1 MASPAPWLRWTQTEL
16 TRWHGAEEEEEE
28 EEDDFE
34 RRMDEDGVIGLGE
47 AARSPPWGDSE
58 DLEEGSPA
66 DEGRWH
72 PRQDLAQEDEERGS
86 SGEDEGPWGA
96 ESDGEPYPEL
106 SSEGR
111 WGSGSSGSREVL
123 RDGRALCQPRGCSTD
138 GGDISGLSDTSPGPA
153 TPSRQHRGWGTAG
166 DTIGGHRQEWTPR
179 RSLPLQLSTDD
190 PSPEPVPEPQTAGT
204 GLPAPSTAGLAPTEE
219 PRDTGNPPAA
229 QGHDR
234 SRVPKKAAP
243 AVVPPKPARQS
254 RSLSPRRRAGGK
266 GTRDPSGT
274 GTEST
279 QYGRGRLNHPLPDLS
294 KVEARVKFDQ
304 SYRPPRGR
312 VLPARPRGPGGPIG
326 FKSPAEIVRE
336 VLLSNGE
343 GVPSQPPSTA
353 ALRQEFGS
361 PRQATAL
368 VQQLQDDYHKL
379 LTKYAEAENTIDQLR
394 LGARV
399 SLFSDPPQPSRSL
412 AVGTVATGCRVMTLN
427 IPQART
433 AALGMA
439 TAPATAPAPPGAAAA
454 SGPSERGGSP
464 QPRSP
469 PPPGGGC
476 PACPGPCCCPG
487 PRLTRALAGQSRR
500 LQAQVE
506 SFESWMRAGTPTPSE
521 QLQRM
526 RMLKDAQDALEREYL
541 RGRQQLPGAA
551 EGFDPDRVVEGEI
564 YRLGLRL
571 EGLKERLE
579 PGGRRQPLPQP
590 PPQPRCPPAPSPPPV
605 VHSPRPEVSWGCKGS
620 PPHCSCGG
628 CLSQPLLLCPAEPC
642 LVESPRGTAG
652 DSEGVAGGLPW
663 PLWHKQRQVEED
675 FGDLLEQYQHFKSLP
690 ESLSLEQLSLA
701 ESGSQEEVDAAT
713 AGDGGPSKVPCR
725 TRSLEEGANIQT
737 LPLPLPE
744 RRAATLPP
752 RGPPNLGDTQ
762 GHPSPATAEE
772 PPASAKPPLGVPG
785 PPRVPLSRRSSGTG
799 SAATQHGPRKEQ
811 RIVSPETD
819 SGFVGSEASR
829 VSPPVHTPEHHP
841 AGTGTPGSLGPS
853 IPIPTTLLTPRK
865 REMTP
870 LPSETALMGIYPPGG
885 TGGPRLPPSSPSQ
898 SSSPPR
904 WAESS
909 EAGPDADG
917 DGTHT
922 DSEVGDRSCASAG
935 DHPAAMARSPTSPLP
950 SPQTPSPTL
959 LSPDPPS
966 LDPAPCDLL
975 GSRLERDQAIRA
987 LQDEVWRLRR
997 RLEESLRRSCSY
1009 PEGKATPRGTPA
1021 RRPPVASG
1029 PSSPQDAAPSGDP
1042 SPPVRGR
1049 VAPGVTPTWR
1059 ERSASLPRHRP
1070 ELDLGLEDPSGS
1082 RPASL
1087 SSAAA
1092 SGSEP
1097 SPAGPRAPPSL
1108 RRHRG
1113 NPPGAVTFRGQCT
1126 GTRYQAGTPRATPAP
1141 REEPGTSGCPRCH
1154 RGRMASA
1161 GFGGGDATWQPQH
1174 STPRRTS
1181 CPTCRPPMGAPGSR
1195 DRAAS
1200 AERGP
1205 GGTCPP
1211 GPRVGAEKPEQRG
1224 LWYLAA
1230 TPAATAATV
1239 CLAPVPLVPYVPS
1252 MLYCSPTV
1260 PTSAPALAGVPLG
1273 VLAGP
1278 RRAESPPRPQ
1288 GHHRC
1293 LSLDLEELEELNW
1306 SLSRAVEA
1314 AQSVRLTTTRMSRAL
1329 AAELGRARGLRGSCL
1344 F

>member
-642 LVESPRGTAG
+642 AGGESPG
-652 DSEGVAGGLPW
+652 DSGGQRGGGRGAALAPVAQAAPSGGG
-663 PLWHKQRQVEED
+663 
-675 FGDLLEQYQHFKSLP
+675 F
-690 ESLSLEQLSLA
+690 
-701 ESGSQEEVDAAT
+701 
-713 AGDGGPSKVPCR
+713 
-725 TRSLEEGANIQT
+725 
-737 LPLPLPE
+737 
-744 RRAATLPP
+744 
-752 RGPPNLGDTQ
+752 RGPAGAV
-762 GHPSPATAEE
+762 PALQVLTRVTEPGAAEPGGE
-772 PPASAKPPLGVPG
+772 RVPG
-785 PPRVPLSRRSSGTG
+785 GGGCSHSRGWWPQQGPLQDTVTRGG
-799 SAATQHGPRKEQ
+799 GQH
-811 RIVSPETD
+811 
-819 SGFVGSEASR
+819 
-829 VSPPVHTPEHHP
+829 
-841 AGTGTPGSLGPS
+841 
-853 IPIPTTLLTPRK
+853 
-865 REMTP
+865 
-870 LPSETALMGIYPPGG
+870 
-885 TGGPRLPPSSPSQ
+885 
-898 SSSPPR
+898 
-904 WAESS
+904 
-909 EAGPDADG
+909 
-917 DGTHT
+917 
-922 DSEVGDRSCASAG
+922 
-935 DHPAAMARSPTSPLP
+935 
-950 SPQTPSPTL
+950 
-959 LSPDPPS
+959 PDPPS
-966 LDPAPCDLL
+966 VSAV
-975 GSRLERDQAIRA
+975 E
-987 LQDEVWRLRR
+987 
-997 RLEESLRRSCSY
+997 
-1009 PEGKATPRGTPA
+1009 
-1021 RRPPVASG
+1021 
-1029 PSSPQDAAPSGDP
+1029 SSPQAGVSRFTSGSPVLPQSKRPPWQSCTRTFATFGVVLPHHSCSIP
-1042 SPPVRGR
+1042 SPQ
-1049 VAPGVTPTWR
+1049 
-1059 ERSASLPRHRP
+1059 
-1070 ELDLGLEDPSGS
+1070 
-1082 RPASL
+1082 
-1087 SSAAA
+1087 
-1092 SGSEP
+1092 
-1097 SPAGPRAPPSL
+1097 APPGEKSCDTSPQ
-1108 RRHRG
+1108 R
-1113 NPPGAVTFRGQCT
+1113 
-1126 GTRYQAGTPRATPAP
+1126 TPK
-1141 REEPGTSGCPRCH
+1141 
-1154 RGRMASA
+1154 
-1161 GFGGGDATWQPQH
+1161 
-1174 STPRRTS
+1174 
-1181 CPTCRPPMGAPGSR
+1181 
-1195 DRAAS
+1195 
-1200 AERGP
+1200 P
-1205 GGTCPP
+1205 GGHTGPP
-1211 GPRVGAEKPEQRG
+1211 IP
-1224 LWYLAA
+1224 
-1230 TPAATAATV
+1230 
-1239 CLAPVPLVPYVPS
+1239 CH
-1252 MLYCSPTV
+1252 C
-1260 PTSAPALAGVPLG
+1260 
-1273 VLAGP
+1273 
-1278 RRAESPPRPQ
+1278 
-1288 GHHRC
+1288 
-1293 LSLDLEELEELNW
+1293 
-1306 SLSRAVEA
+1306 
-1314 AQSVRLTTTRMSRAL
+1314 
-1329 AAELGRARGLRGSCL
+1329 
-1344 F
+1344 